1 MFDASKKIL
10 WVDDE
15 IEFFRSHVV
24 FLETRGYSVTTAS
37 GGDEAVSLVEAN
49 PDFYDLV
56 LLDKQM
62 PVKSGN
68 ATMEEIK
75 EIRPDLPVVMLTGY
89 QHSADIAMGKRY
101 DAYLT
106 KPIDPNRL
114 LIACRQILDSKRNA
128 SRKLTD
134 RYLRAYTDLSARAGG
149 TLNAADWM
157 GLYHSIVKWDIE
169 LDGAASDAV
178 GRMHTGLKS
187 DCDKRFCGFAAEN
200 YPDWVRGIGG
210 RGRPPMPVDV
220 LAKVVAPELSLG
232 RGVLMFVLSGMRLD
246 QFLCMEPELRRNF
259 SVSGVKL
266 MSLLPT
272 LPNFSVAA
280 LASGFYPDEAAGA
293 EPGFFEAE
301 RPDPA
306 AMKRL
311 MRLGLERVGA
321 PKARAHY
328 TSADGP
334 NGRRHVRSA
343 IGAMGRTQTFG
354 VVAIDIIEKVLGAG
368 LTAKRS
374 KALVADESEFRRR
387 VEHEFSGSTV
397 LDVIKE
403 ACRDACTVIL
413 ASGHGHALCH
423 RASEVYETQS
433 VGKNPRCLFCDK
445 ASVDERDVLLLDN
458 LSHFRLPPTERG
470 KMCLMARENFYL
482 SLNGS
487 RGAPPN
493 IFLYGG
499 ISLSEMVT
507 PLYVCR
513 PLVGTAR

>member
-1 MFDASKKIL
+1 MLDASKKIL

-15 IEFFRSHVV
+15 IEFFRSHVI
-24 FLETRGYSVTTAS
+24 FLETRGYGVTTAS
-37 GGDEAVSLVEAN
+37 GGDEAVKLVHEN
-49 PDFYDLV
+49 PGVYDLV

-114 LIACRQILDSKRNA
+114 LIACQQILDSKRGA

-134 RYLRAYTDLSARAGG
+134 RYLRAYTELSSRANGILSAS
-149 TLNAADWM
+149 DWM

-169 LDGAASDAV
+169 LDEAASDAV
-178 GRMHTGLKS
+178 SRMHTGLKS
-187 DCDKRFCGFAAEN
+187 DSDKKFCDFAAEN
-200 YPDWVRGIGG
+200 YTGWLRGGH
-210 RGRPPMPVDV
+210 GRPQMPVDV
-220 LAKVVAPELSLG
+220 LSKVVAPELSLG

-259 SVSGVKL
+259 SVSGMKL

-280 LASGFYPDEAAGA
+280 LASGFYPDEAAEA
-293 EPGFFEAE
+293 IPGLFEAE
-301 RPDPA
+301 RPAPVE
-306 AMKRL
+306 MKRL
-311 MRLGLERVGA
+311 MRLGLGRVGA
-321 PKARAHY
+321 PKTRAHY

-343 IGAMGRTQTFG
+343 IGAMGRAQTFG

-368 LTAKRS
+368 PAAKRS
-374 KALVADESEFRRR
+374 KTAVADEAEFRRR
-387 VEHEFSGSTV
+387 VEQEFAVSTV

-403 ACRDACTVIL
+403 ACRDTCTVIL
-413 ASGHGHALCH
+413 ASGHGHALCR
-423 RASEVYETQS
+423 RASEVYETTT
-433 VGKNPRCLFCDK
+433 VGKNPRCFFCGK
-445 ASVDERDVLLLDN
+445 ASVDEREVLLLDN
-458 LSHFRLPPTERG
+458 LSQFRLPPTACG
-470 KMCLMARENFYL
+470 GMCLMARENFYF

-487 RGAPPN
+487 RGGPPS
-493 IFLYGG
+493 IFHYGG

-507 PLYVCR
+507 PLYICR
-513 PLVGTAR
+513 PLAGTAR